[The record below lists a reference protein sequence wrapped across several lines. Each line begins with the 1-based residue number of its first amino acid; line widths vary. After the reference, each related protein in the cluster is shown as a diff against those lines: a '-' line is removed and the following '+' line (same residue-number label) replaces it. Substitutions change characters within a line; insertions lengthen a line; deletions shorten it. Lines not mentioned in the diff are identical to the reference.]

1 MKGGGLISRMMCALT
16 YRLKGGVKMT
26 IEQIDVL
33 RQAIYKK
40 ILSEVDSPKENNWEN
55 ASKAIDVYV
64 KLGKIK
70 SNIVSSC

>member
-1 MKGGGLISRMMCALT
+1 MCVNIS
-16 YRLKGGVKMT
+16 LKGGVKMT

-70 SNIVSSC
+70 SSIVSSC